1 MFFSKEKFIGMS
13 SGSIPTP
20 FAADHL
26 GVREINNNFFI
37 KKNLKMSGELITD
50 GSVII
55 EGEFEG
61 LIKANKIKLAKT
73 GKFKGKCEVQTADIG
88 GSVHAEVNCAQKL
101 FVAKTA
107 VIDGIINYGEI
118 QIETGAL
125 CQGLLNQFAKVDS

>member
-1 MFFSKEKFIGMS
+1 MFFSKEKFVVMS
-13 SGSIPTP
+13 SGDMPTP
-20 FAADHL
+20 LAVEHPA
-26 GVREINNNFFI
+26 VRDINNNFFI
-37 KKNLKMSGELITD
+37 KKNSKMSGELITD

-61 LIKANKIKLAKT
+61 LIRANKIKLAKT

-88 GSVHAEVNCAQKL
+88 GSVNAEVNCAQKL

-125 CQGLLNQFAKVDS
+125 CQGLLNQLAKADS

>member
-1 MFFSKEKFIGMS
+1 MFFSKQKFVGMT
-13 SGSIPTP
+13 SGDMQKPLVVAHPGI
-20 FAADHL
+20 
-26 GVREINNNFFI
+26 REINNNFFI
-37 KKNLKMSGELITD
+37 KKNLKMRGELITD

-73 GKFKGKCEVQTADIG
+73 GKFKGRCEVQTAFIS
-88 GSVHAEVNCAQKL
+88 GSVNAELNCAQKL

-118 QIETGAL
+118 QIEPGAL
-125 CQGLLNQFAKVDS
+125 CQGQMNQLAKPDS